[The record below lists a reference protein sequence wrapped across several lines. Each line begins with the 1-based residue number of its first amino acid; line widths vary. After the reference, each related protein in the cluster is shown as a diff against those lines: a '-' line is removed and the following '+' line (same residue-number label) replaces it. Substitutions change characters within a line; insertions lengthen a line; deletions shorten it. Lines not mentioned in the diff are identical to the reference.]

1 MSAPILQTID
11 LPSTPPPSPGGAN
24 DANMAPD
31 REHVVFSDH
40 VQEPYSPAAEFSD
53 EKFPSSGETAETEK
67 KGNLI
72 SVDNTHAISLPS
84 DDSIG
89 VSEIHSK
96 GYVTPADTQSNDA
109 TGDDTTT
116 VATNTATIE
125 DDTLASSVASTV
137 VSADTPAAS
146 IVASADTPDAA
157 IVSGGTASESD
168 SAADDVVD
176 SSANDVV
183 DSTAALKPTTA
194 DATGAVSESTA
205 LADGIDVEERT
216 ASTTAT
222 TTTIVDT
229 LTPVEETIIATA
241 EDVVVSNAIA
251 AAQDIVHSVES
262 PTAGPV
268 ESLSV
273 VPVENVSVTVTAEA
287 SSAAPVDAISSA
299 LADSTITT
307 TVPEKTVAHSSAT
320 DETPSAEEHTPS
332 HSVIDTP
339 INTCSFVD
347 PELGRRCTSRV
358 LTVRSGPH
366 ICGRHST
373 HGDFVYHNQYISIL
387 LVKDF
392 KDLAE
397 TYPQKLQDELLDLIQ
412 KYWQTLFQKRKVT
425 EKSLSGLGMS
435 TTNLLYVKKGF
446 LYIIRYFCNQKEE
459 KEYLALKMGHTTG
472 GNRFVQYH
480 RECDV
485 RGKVTRPKK
494 ATQGRK
500 VTRGRKVTSGSYCRP
515 VAIFPASNKPT
526 EKEAREVIPFI
537 WLFEKIIHC
546 IYRDSNY
553 NKVVGKFECENS
565 NCKVKNHEE
574 VHALPRNGWTVKYAV
589 KFYQK
594 SIVANMEVWLPFL
607 QSLSDDESLIY
618 ALQKTL
624 DSSCGV

>member
-40 VQEPYSPAAEFSD
+40 VQEPYSPAAEFLD

-109 TGDDTTT
+109 TGDDTAT

-125 DDTLASSVASTV
+125 DDTLATTVASTV

-216 ASTTAT
+216 ASTTAA

-273 VPVENVSVTVTAEA
+273 VPVENVSVTVTAET

-366 ICGRHST
+366 ICGRHSP
-373 HGDFVYHNQYISIL
+373 HGDFVYHNQHISIL

-392 KDLAE
+392 KGNKSPTLLFIHSS
-397 TYPQKLQDELLDLIQ
+397 KLP
-412 KYWQTLFQKRKVT
+412 LFRVI
-425 EKSLSGLGMS
+425 
-435 TTNLLYVKKGF
+435 F
-446 LYIIRYFCNQKEE
+446 L
-459 KEYLALKMGHTTG
+459 
-472 GNRFVQYH
+472 
-480 RECDV
+480 
-485 RGKVTRPKK
+485 
-494 ATQGRK
+494 
-500 VTRGRKVTSGSYCRP
+500 
-515 VAIFPASNKPT
+515 
-526 EKEAREVIPFI
+526 
-537 WLFEKIIHC
+537 
-546 IYRDSNY
+546 
-553 NKVVGKFECENS
+553 
-565 NCKVKNHEE
+565 
-574 VHALPRNGWTVKYAV
+574 
-589 KFYQK
+589 
-594 SIVANMEVWLPFL
+594 
-607 QSLSDDESLIY
+607 
-618 ALQKTL
+618 
-624 DSSCGV
+624 